1 MDPADE
7 RSGPPPGQPAAVPA
21 AEASTAPSGATPQL
35 KRQVGLVGAVFLG
48 LGAMV
53 GTGLFVSTSIA
64 AAATGPAVLLAIAVA
79 AALATCNGLSSA
91 QLAAAYPVSGG
102 TYEYGYRCLTPALG
116 FTAGWLFLCAKT
128 ASAATAALGIAAA
141 VLQALDI
148 DQQRWLVPGAWGA
161 AGIVT
166 LLVLLGMRRS
176 NHANV
181 VIVSVTLAALVAFV
195 AAGWSAATEHA
206 AENLQPFFAGATP
219 GERWAGFAQACA
231 LMFVAY
237 TGYGRVATLG
247 EEIHEPQK
255 NIPRAVIATLA
266 VTMLLYLAVTWV
278 AVAAAGAQPF
288 ATAGTRE
295 AAPLQTIAEGFAWPG
310 AAYAI
315 AVGAVT
321 AMAGVLLNLVLGLS
335 RIVLAMGRRRDLP
348 PVFATVNRA
357 GDTPVPAVLLVG
369 LGIAAL
375 ATLGDVKTAWS
386 FSAFTVLL
394 YYALTNLAAI
404 RMPVPLRRYPRWI
417 PWVGLAGCLA
427 LAFWVEMAV
436 WLTGLAVVAAG
447 LVWYAAMRAIYG
459 RV

>member
-1 MDPADE
+1 MPQPARLEPADA
-7 RSGPPPGQPAAVPA
+7 G
-21 AEASTAPSGATPQL
+21 TAGHL
-35 KRQVGLVGAVFLG
+35 KRQVGVVGAVFLG

-53 GTGLFVSTSIA
+53 GTGIFVSTSIA
-64 AAATGPAVLLAIAVA
+64 AAATGPAVLLAIVVA
-79 AALATCNGLSSA
+79 AALAICNGLSSA
-91 QLAAAYPVSGG
+91 QLAAAFPVSGG

-116 FTAGWLFLCAKT
+116 FTAGWMFLCAKT

-141 VLQALDI
+141 MLQAAGI
-148 DQQRWLVPGAWGA
+148 DQQRWLVPAAWIA
-161 AGIVT
+161 AAAIT

-176 NHANV
+176 NQANIL
-181 VIVSVTLAALVAFV
+181 IVSITLASLASFVVAGWTTA
-195 AAGWSAATEHA
+195 AAGAEEH
-206 AENLQPFFAGATP
+206 LRPFFAGSTP
-219 GERWAGFAQACA
+219 GDRWSGFAQACA

-247 EEIHEPQK
+247 EEIVEPQK

-266 VTMLLYLAVTWV
+266 VTMVLYLAVTSI
-278 AVAAAGAQPF
+278 AVLAAGAQRF
-288 ATAGTRE
+288 AAMGTRE
-295 AAPLQTIAEGFAWPG
+295 AAPLQQIAQEFPWSG
-310 AAYAI
+310 AGYAI

-348 PVFATVNRA
+348 AVFASVNRR

-369 LGIAAL
+369 LAIAAV

-404 RMPVPLRRYPRWI
+404 RLPAEGRRYPRWI
-417 PWVGLAGCLA
+417 PWVGLVGCLG
-427 LAFWVEMAV
+427 LAFWVDTVVWMA
-436 WLTGLAVVAAG
+436 GLALVAAG
-447 LVWYAAMRAIYG
+447 LLWHTAMQAIAG
-459 RV
+459 SNSAR

>member
-1 MDPADE
+1 MNPAE
-7 RSGPPPGQPAAVPA
+7 EPTTPPQPAAQ
-21 AEASTAPSGATPQL
+21 ATKAQPGTVPQL
-35 KRQVGLVGAVFLG
+35 KRQVGVVGAVFLG

-53 GTGLFVSTSIA
+53 GTGIFVSTSIA
-64 AAATGPAVLLAIAVA
+64 SAATGPAVLLAIVVA

-91 QLAAAYPVSGG
+91 QLASAYPVSGG

-116 FTAGWLFLCAKT
+116 FTAGWLFLCAKS

-141 VLQALDI
+141 LLQAFQI
-148 DQQRWLVPGAWGA
+148 DQRWLVPGAWA
-161 AGIVT
+161 AAAAIA

-181 VIVSVTLAALVAFV
+181 VIVSVTLAALASFV
-195 AAGWSAATEHA
+195 AAGWSAAADHA
-206 AENLQPFFAGATP
+206 AQNLRPFFAGDTP
-219 GERWAGFAQACA
+219 SDVWTGFAQACA

-247 EEIHEPQK
+247 EEIVEPQK

-266 VTMLLYLAVTWV
+266 VTMVLYLAVTWV
-278 AVAAAGAQPF
+278 AVAAAGAEQF
-288 ATAGTRE
+288 AAVGTRD
-295 AAPLQTIAEGFAWPG
+295 AAPLQVIAQGFAWPG

-348 PVFATVNRA
+348 PIFAAVNRA

-369 LGIAAL
+369 LAIAAL
-375 ATLGDVKTAWS
+375 ATVGDVKVAWS

-404 RMPVPLRRYPRWI
+404 RLPAELRRYPRWI
-417 PWVGLAGCLA
+417 PWAGLVGCLA
-427 LAFWVEMAV
+427 LAFWVETAV
-436 WLTGLAVVAAG
+436 WLTGLALIAAG
-447 LVWYAAMRAIYG
+447 LLWHAAMRAIYG
-459 RV
+459 RG